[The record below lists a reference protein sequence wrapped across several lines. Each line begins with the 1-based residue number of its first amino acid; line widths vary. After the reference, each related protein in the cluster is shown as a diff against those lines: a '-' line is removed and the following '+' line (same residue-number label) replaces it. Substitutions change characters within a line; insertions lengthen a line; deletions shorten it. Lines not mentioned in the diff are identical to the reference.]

1 MLRTHNYNTYKS
13 ASDFLKSVVKRIKG
27 EDTPEMNT
35 TYLARQFNKK
45 YNNWKE
51 AKKND
56 KKYEGKT
63 DIYNLDKRGYEELN
77 LDVSMKMIFEITGER
92 LGNSFVWV
100 ITMRN
105 KFGKKMEEDPEIK
118 GGLNDITNYLNDEPL
133 SVTKTAQLERNKTFD
148 SKNTIMDDFSVV
160 TALQEAI
167 YDFKEKIKAINP
179 KSALQIANIRKYD
192 VQKIDEERID
202 KLIKKVIKENLK

>member
-1 MLRTHNYNTYKS
+1 MLFRSVSQSRYVWSNDKIVFRTHNYNTYKS

-133 SVTKTAQLERNKTFD
+133 SVKEVSIIQEMLLWVQHMY
-148 SKNTIMDDFSVV
+148 IVV
-160 TALQEAI
+160 
-167 YDFKEKIKAINP
+167 KIIVN
-179 KSALQIANIRKYD
+179 RK
-192 VQKIDEERID
+192 IS
-202 KLIKKVIKENLK
+202 KENLIQL